1 VLVVTTDEIAGYE
14 ITTVLGEV
22 LGVIACSR
30 NPFEAGLASP
40 DGKAKRDIPAI
51 LVQTR
56 SRAVANMIH
65 AAEHRGANAVVG
77 MRFDHRDISNHWIE
91 LCAYGT
97 AVVAASPRAR
107 QSAASGQGADHR
119 AG

>member
-1 VLVVTTDEIAGYE
+1 MLVVTTDGLPGYQV
-14 ITTVLGEV
+14 TSVLGEV

-40 DGKAKRDIPAI
+40 DGKAKGDVPSI

-56 SRAVANMIH
+56 ARAVAQMIH
-65 AAEHRGANAVVG
+65 AAENRGASAILG
-77 MRFDHRDISNHWIE
+77 MRFDHRDITIHWIE

-97 AVVAASPRAR
+97 AVVVERAPPPPR
-107 QSAASGQGADHR
+107 
-119 AG
+119 

>member
-14 ITTVLGEV
+14 ITQVLGEV

-40 DGKAKRDIPAI
+40 DGKAKGDVPAI

-56 SRAVANMIH
+56 SKAVVNMIH
-65 AAEHRGANAVVG
+65 AAEPRGANAVVG

-97 AVVAASPRAR
+97 AVVATAPPGRPRKSS
-107 QSAASGQGADHR
+107 QSADHST
-119 AG
+119 G

>member
-14 ITTVLGEV
+14 ISQVLGEV

-40 DGKAKRDIPAI
+40 DGKAKGDIPSI
-51 LVQTR
+51 LVHTR
-56 SRAVANMIH
+56 SKAVANMIH

-97 AVVAASPRAR
+97 AVVASAPPARPRK
-107 QSAASGQGADHR
+107 SGQSTDHR
-119 AG
+119 TG

>member
-1 VLVVTTDEIAGYE
+1 VLVVTTDGLAGYE
-14 ITTVLGEV
+14 ITTVIGEV

-40 DGKAKRDIPAI
+40 DGKAKGDIPTI

-56 SRAVANMIH
+56 SKAVAQMIH
-65 AAEHRGANAVVG
+65 AAEVRGANAVVG

-97 AVVAASPRAR
+97 AVVATAPAARPRR
-107 QSAASGQGADHR
+107 SGQGAEH
-119 AG
+119 GTG